1 MLLIN
6 FISSIF
12 LAICIS
18 FHSSLGDIFP
28 RGAQWEVGGGMGD
41 NCPYLDFITKAK

>member
-18 FHSSLGDIFP
+18 FLSSLGDIFP
-28 RGAQWEVGGGMGD
+28 RGAQWGSGGWDGG
-41 NCPYLDFITKAK
+41 